1 MTKHM
6 SIALR
11 NFLFSIVAAGLAALR
26 SAAHFTTPSILI
38 IDFCINN
45 AIDWPSGGSSY
56 ASTEGQCR
64 FVGRS
69 PAPSVGVVGYG
80 PVAERSGASH
90 PMRRQFR
97 AAMAPGTATTG
108 TRGFAGSLFARTPAQ
123 VGTDPAPALGEVAG
137 PGTPSPRLPHPGLD
151 DGMDRGV
158 DRARV

>member
-1 MTKHM
+1 MDTHER
-6 SIALR
+6 A
-11 NFLFSIVAAGLAALR
+11 
-26 SAAHFTTPSILI
+26 
-38 IDFCINN
+38 NN
-45 AIDWPSGGSSY
+45 PDGAQSSQHRKG
-56 ASTEGQCR
+56 EVR
-64 FVGRS
+64 
-69 PAPSVGVVGYG
+69 
-80 PVAERSGASH
+80 ASH

-151 DGMDRGV
+151 DGADRGV